1 MKIKDII
8 EEYKYQTDYVTN
20 LNVTKNENVK
30 ALSLGYIISLLI
42 VLAPVIIT
50 AHFFIY
56 SFYYNLV
63 LAILLLIAT
72 VFLSLGEVFHHKFL
86 KQYSKDKRNVSLVI
100 KHIIDTVAYLLMF
113 SCSYVLVLLLF

>member
-1 MKIKDII
+1 MKIKEII
-8 EEYKYQTDYVTN
+8 EEYKYQSEYINN
-20 LNVTKNENVK
+20 LNVTKSENVK
-30 ALSLGYIISLLI
+30 ALSLGYIIALLI

-63 LAILLLIAT
+63 LAILLVLAT
-72 VFLSLGEVFHHKFL
+72 AFLSLGEIFHHKIL
-86 KQYSKDKRNVSLVI
+86 KQYSKDKRTVSLII

-113 SCSYVLVLLLF
+113 SCSYLFVLLLF